1 MSTVPAQRRLPWIAY
16 LRDSVATFDTAAERQ
31 DPFLPRGLEWLLL
44 RILGRPITCTECGR
58 TIFVGSYTDAR
69 SVSSSHVAML
79 HGPPNPRPIST
90 PAESRITADVLV
102 PPPSSPRKKAP
113 GRQASR
119 VMSLILHVT

>member
-58 TIFVGSYTDAR
+58 TIFVGLPVVWRGRLLLFGAHR
-69 SVSSSHVAML
+69 HVVRVSFTTSDSMEFRHAYACDCPL
-79 HGPPNPRPIST
+79 PERPWI
-90 PAESRITADVLV
+90 V
-102 PPPSSPRKKAP
+102 
-113 GRQASR
+113 
-119 VMSLILHVT
+119 